1 MNTAMFT
8 SVRFSSGVRYHLAQF
23 EVHAA
28 TPHFAFF
35 ILNFPSI
42 TSTSGVVDS
51 ARKYVS
57 WFARLEPPIK
67 ALNTGCAVYHHGA
80 EAALQKRSRFSHFSA
95 GVLFTAP

>member
-67 ALNTGCAVYHHGA
+67 ALKYRMRRISSWGRSS
-80 EAALQKRSRFSHFSA
+80 LQKRSRFSHFSA

>member
-1 MNTAMFT
+1 MAELLQNVRYALGQMRKAPGFAAVAAITLALGIGMNTAMFT

-42 TSTSGVVDS
+42 TSTSGVVDR
-51 ARKYVS
+51 ARK
-57 WFARLEPPIK
+57 
-67 ALNTGCAVYHHGA
+67 
-80 EAALQKRSRFSHFSA
+80 
-95 GVLFTAP
+95 